1 MVDFLVKIDKTKT
14 EKKPQRDFSIPAEVL
29 QIVGRTGLTGEIS
42 QIKVRI
48 LEGPD
53 KNRILTRNVKGPI
66 RVNDIV
72 VLREVEREAR
82 KIRRRR

>member
-1 MVDFLVKIDKTKT
+1 MVKLDKSKGANV
-14 EKKPQRDFSIPAEVL
+14 RDLSIPAQVI
-29 QIVGRTGLTGEIS
+29 QVIGRTGLTGEIT

-66 RVNDIV
+66 KINDV
-72 VLREVEREAR
+72 VILREVEREAR
-82 KIRRRR
+82 KIRGRRR

>member
-1 MVDFLVKIDKTKT
+1 M
-14 EKKPQRDFSIPAEVL
+14 EKKKGRPAYDASIPAEVL
-29 QIVGRTGLTGEIS
+29 QIVGRTGLTGEIN

-53 KNRILTRNVKGPI
+53 KNRILTRNVKGPVQI
-66 RVNDIV
+66 ADIV

-82 KIRRRR
+82 KIRKRR

>member
-1 MVDFLVKIDKTKT
+1 LVKIDKSKGI
-14 EKKPQRDFSIPAEVL
+14 RVSDMSIPAQVI
-29 QIVGRTGLTGEIS
+29 QIIGRTGLTGEIT

-66 RVNDIV
+66 RLDDV
-72 VLREVEREAR
+72 VILREVEREAR
-82 KIRRRR
+82 KIRKRR

>member
-1 MVDFLVKIDKTKT
+1 MDKTK
-14 EKKPQRDFSIPAEVL
+14 EKTVQDYSIPAEVI

-53 KNRILTRNVKGPI
+53 RNRILTRNVKGPI
-66 RVNDIV
+66 QVNDIV
-72 VLREVEREAR
+72 ILREVEREAR

>member
-1 MVDFLVKIDKTKT
+1 MVKLDKSKGTSVVD
-14 EKKPQRDFSIPAEVL
+14 QSIPAQVI
-29 QIVGRTGLTGEIS
+29 QVIGRTGLTGEIT

-66 RVNDIV
+66 RMDDIV

-82 KIRRRR
+82 KIRGRR

>member
-1 MVDFLVKIDKTKT
+1 MVKI
-14 EKKPQRDFSIPAEVL
+14 EKKGKTAYDASIPAEVL
-29 QIVGRTGLTGEIS
+29 QIVGRTGLTGEIN

-53 KNRILTRNVKGPI
+53 KNRILTRNVKGPVQI
-66 RVNDIV
+66 ADIV

-82 KIRRRR
+82 KIRKRR

>member
-1 MVDFLVKIDKTKT
+1 MVKLDKSKGATV
-14 EKKPQRDFSIPAEVL
+14 QDLSITAQVI
-29 QIVGRTGLTGEIS
+29 QVIGRTGLTGEIT

-66 RVNDIV
+66 KLNDIV
-72 VLREVEREAR
+72 ILREVEREAR

>member
-1 MVDFLVKIDKTKT
+1 MVKLDKSKGASV
-14 EKKPQRDFSIPAEVL
+14 QDQSIPAQVI
-29 QIVGRTGLTGEIS
+29 QVIGRTGLTGEIT

-66 RVNDIV
+66 RMDDIV
-72 VLREVEREAR
+72 ILREVEREAR
-82 KIRRRR
+82 KIRVRR

>member
-1 MVDFLVKIDKTKT
+1 MFLVKLDKSVQQQDK
-14 EKKPQRDFSIPAEVL
+14 SVPAQVI

-66 RVNDIV
+66 RVDDIV
-72 VLREVEREAR
+72 ILREVEREAR
-82 KIRRRR
+82 KIRGRR

>member
-1 MVDFLVKIDKTKT
+1 LVKLDKSKGVTVKDLST
-14 EKKPQRDFSIPAEVL
+14 PAQVI
-29 QIVGRTGLTGEIS
+29 QVIGRTGLTGEIT

-66 RVNDIV
+66 KINDIV
-72 VLREVEREAR
+72 ILREVEREAR